1 MEQVLSWI
9 QLGITVLSTL
19 GIIIP
24 LGYKL
29 YKTIKEIV

>member
-9 QLGITVLSTL
+9 KLGITVLSTL
-19 GIIIP
+19 AVIIP

-29 YKTIKEIV
+29 YKTINEIV